1 MPSDKYDAV
10 WVSHSSISDFLLC
23 RRLYFL
29 KNIYRDP
36 KTNHKIKIMSP
47 PLALGAAV
55 HNVIDEISL
64 LPVAQRITMSLMDRF
79 DKAWKNFE
87 GKRGGFLNKD
97 TESRFKEKGR
107 EMINRI
113 AKNPGPIVKKAVKIK
128 GDLPHYWLSEED
140 NIILCGKIDWLEYI
154 EKDDSVNIIDFKTSK
169 YDENPESLQLPIYYL
184 LVKNCQTHPVS
195 GAGYWYLQRNDEPTS
210 VTLPDEY
217 ESYEKLL
224 DIARDIKAAR
234 QLEKFDCAQGGCQYC
249 KAYEAVLNGET
260 EFVYTDSYNADI
272 HILPQSSDGETSEI
286 L

>member
-1 MPSDKYDAV
+1 MPPDKYNAV
-10 WVSHSSISDFLLC
+10 WVSHSSISDFLQC
-23 RRLYFL
+23 RRAYFL

-36 KTNHKIKIMSP
+36 KTNHKIKIMTP

-55 HNVIDEISL
+55 HNVIDEISH

-79 DKAWKNFE
+79 DGTWEKFA
-87 GKRGGFLNKD
+87 GKRGGFLDKD
-97 TESRFKEKGR
+97 TESKFKEKGR

-128 GDLPHYWLSEED
+128 GNLPYYWLSEEE

-154 EKDDSVNIIDFKTSK
+154 EKDDGVHIIDFKTSK
-169 YDENPESLQLPIYYL
+169 YDESPDSLQLPIYYL
-184 LVKNCQTHPVS
+184 LAKNCQPRNVT
-195 GAGYWYLQRNDEPTS
+195 GASYWYLQRNDKLTS

-217 ESYEKLL
+217 EAYERVLE
-224 DIARDIKAAR
+224 IAREIKAAR
-234 QLEKFDCAQGGCQYC
+234 QLEKFTCEHGGCKYC
-249 KAYEAVLNGET
+249 QSYELVLDGKT

-272 HILPQSSDGETSEI
+272 HILPQTTDSDTSKI